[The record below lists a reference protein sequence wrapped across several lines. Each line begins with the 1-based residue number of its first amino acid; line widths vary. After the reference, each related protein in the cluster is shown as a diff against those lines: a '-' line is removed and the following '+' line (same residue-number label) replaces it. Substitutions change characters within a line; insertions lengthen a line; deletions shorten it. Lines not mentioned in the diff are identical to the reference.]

1 MKTFALFLCL
11 TATTADAAPLYLK
24 CEGKEYRDDP
34 SDAKPVTISIKID
47 GTNVWVE
54 DGLPS
59 VHYGDDGDIWTFGN
73 ETTTTETH
81 GSLNRISGHVKISF
95 AAIPKKV
102 GQSLDRNFEG
112 VCHKTEKLF

>member
-1 MKTFALFLCL
+1 MPLAVGGRDENLRCVLVPI
-11 TATTADAAPLYLK
+11 ATTADAAPVYLK

-81 GSLNRISGHVKISF
+81 T
-95 AAIPKKV
+95 P
-102 GQSLDRNFEG
+102 
-112 VCHKTEKLF
+112 